1 MITRGAKISSGMWA
15 IRECVDWKQ
24 PMFEI
29 TEDFIRSIEDP
40 YEDVCLIDTDS
51 YVKIRNEHSAFR
63 DKSYL
68 FADTK
73 DELKTKVIGML
84 FAMRESSEKKIYE
97 IKEKINSID
106 CTINMVAGA

>member
-15 IRECVDWKQ
+15 IRECVEWKQ

-40 YEDVCLIDTDS
+40 YDDVFQIDADS
-51 YVKIRNEHSAFR
+51 YVKIRNEYTAFQ
-63 DKSYL
+63 DKTYL
-68 FADTK
+68 LADTK
-73 DELKTKVIGML
+73 DELKTNVIGKL

-97 IKEKINSID
+97 IKDKINSID